1 MYQPLCPN
9 HPCDTVLHYP
19 LGGLC
24 ANLSAPI
31 IPMAHT
37 CVPKS
42 PLYWRDPDPRRC
54 RRRETYQTLQSP
66 PNDSA
71 LNAESHFNVLLFVR
85 GKVKSSCE
93 AVSTDHNFGRER
105 RKPKVSTD
113 HNFRRERRE
122 PKQNRTKALLLAS
135 LIPYRL
141 AKPACCILEP
151 WL

>member
-1 MYQPLCPN
+1 MCQPLRPN

-19 LGGLC
+19 LYGPC
-24 ANLSAPI
+24 AKLSAPI

-37 CVPKS
+37 RVPKS
-42 PLYWRDPDPRRC
+42 PLHWQDRDPRRC
-54 RRRETYQTLQSP
+54 GKRETYQTLQSP

-71 LNAESHFNVLLFVR
+71 PNAESHFNVLLFVR
-85 GKVKSSCE
+85 GKVKSSYE
-93 AVSTDHNFGRER
+93 AVSTDRNFGRGR

-113 HNFRRERRE
+113 HNFGREQRE
-122 PKQNRTKALLLAS
+122 PKQNQTKALLFAS